1 MSCKLDPEPE
11 HLLTQDPHPN
21 GNPEHL
27 PVGREQEPWDIS
39 LLTWHE
45 FFKHLY
51 SHVGQSQGFP
61 VKYIS
66 KGQFGIYIFLLFL

>member
-1 MSCKLDPEPE
+1 M
-11 HLLTQDPHPN
+11 QDPHPD

-27 PVGREQEPWDIS
+27 VGNGGRKQEPWVPP

-51 SHVGQSQGFP
+51 SHAP